1 MSLGCN
7 TAKRHAKGH
16 DLQRQVLRV
25 ACLQAFWDHAAMEDE
40 SRSRLEHWLNGN
52 GIASGAITAVHRL
65 SGGTQNL
72 LYRITIGGTDCV
84 LRRPAVHARP
94 EAEETIRREAQVL
107 ASLAATPVP
116 HPRFRG
122 HCDDKEVIGAS
133 FLITDAVEGFNAAV
147 GLGETAL
154 ANAAVRRRMGLAMVE
169 GIAAIAA
176 VDPMAEGLAGF
187 GKLDTFIERQ
197 VPRWQKQLEGYDQF
211 PDWPG
216 PGGLDGVGAIG
227 EWLDAHRPKHWQ
239 RGLMHGDFHIG
250 NVLFGPGGDLTAI
263 LDWELSTLGDPL
275 LDLGRLL
282 AAWPDPDGSGPLSL
296 KVEPWDAFPVRDELI
311 AHYAACTGRAMDDLV
326 WFEVLACYKLAIIL
340 EGTYARASAG
350 LADRDVG
357 ERLHRGAVVLIA
369 RARRTLEQEG

>member
-1 MSLGCN
+1 LC
-7 TAKRHAKGH
+7 
-16 DLQRQVLRV
+16 V
-25 ACLQAFWDHAAMEDE
+25 ARLPAFWDHAAMEDA
-40 SRSRLEHWLNGN
+40 SRSRLEHWLNAS
-52 GIASGAITAVHRL
+52 GIASGAITDVHQL

-72 LYRITIGGTDCV
+72 LYRITIGGADFV
-84 LRRPAVHARP
+84 LRRPALHARP

-122 HCDDKEVIGAS
+122 HCTDATVIGAA

-154 ANAAVRRRMGLAMVE
+154 ASPGVRRRMGLAMVE
-169 GIAAIAA
+169 GIAALAA
-176 VDPMAEGLAGF
+176 VDPIAVGLEGF

-197 VPRWQKQLEGYDQF
+197 VPRWQNQLDSYAQF
-211 PDWPG
+211 ADWPG
-216 PGGLDGVGAIG
+216 PGGLDGISALG
-227 EWLDAHRPKHWQ
+227 EWLDAHRPEHWQ

-250 NVLFGPGGDLTAI
+250 NVLFGPAGDLTAI

-296 KVEPWDAFPVRDELI
+296 KVQPWDAFPVREELI
-311 AHYAACTGRAMDDLV
+311 SHYAACTGRAMDDLV

-340 EGTYARASAG
+340 EGTHARASAG

-357 ERLHRGAVVLIA
+357 ERLHRGAVALIG
-369 RARRTLEQEG
+369 RARRTLEREG